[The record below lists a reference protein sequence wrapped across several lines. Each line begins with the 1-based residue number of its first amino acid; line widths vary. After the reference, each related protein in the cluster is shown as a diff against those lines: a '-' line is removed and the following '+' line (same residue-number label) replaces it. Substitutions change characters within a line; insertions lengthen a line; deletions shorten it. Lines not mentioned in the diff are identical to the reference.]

1 MLRKLTLTFMRERE
15 REIERDS
22 IEYLC
27 LLQNVLSNPEN
38 NLYSLQFLELEN
50 MYGILN

>member
-1 MLRKLTLTFMRERE
+1 MRIALNCKYKRERE
-15 REIERDS
+15 RERDRR
-22 IEYLC
+22 EYLC
-27 LLQNVLSNPEN
+27 LLQNILSNPEN